1 MEGMEEIVQEF
12 LVESRENLDQLDQ
25 DLLALERDP
34 ESRELLSS
42 IFRTLHTIKG
52 TSGFLALHTLEKV
65 AHAGESL
72 LSKLRDGEM
81 VINPHMATVLLE
93 MVDAIR
99 VLLGNIEQQPFTA
112 ADQAVTTAVTT
123 EPILAHFVP

>member
-12 LVESRENLDQLDQ
+12 LVESHENLDQLDQ

-34 ESRELLSS
+34 TSRDLLSS

-52 TSGFLALHTLEKV
+52 TSGFLALHTLERV

-81 VINPHMATVLLE
+81 TLNPGLSW
-93 MVDAIR
+93 
-99 VLLGNIEQQPFTA
+99 GS
-112 ADQAVTTAVTT
+112 
-123 EPILAHFVP
+123 